1 MVPHK
6 RKKKLWEEGKYS
18 RIDTMPIWIE
28 GGGGSGG
35 VEESRIELIENKLI
49 YATSTL
55 LYSTPHSLPSIQ
67 TDHNCKLFV
76 NFFFL
81 FIKQIKRRNIE
92 RESKKRYALNIRN
105 SMMW

>member
-1 MVPHK
+1 MGPHK

-18 RIDTMPIWIE
+18 RIDTMPIWIR
-28 GGGGSGG
+28 GGGSGG
-35 VEESRIELIENKLI
+35 VEESRIELTENKLI

-55 LYSTPHSLPSIQ
+55 LYSTPLIQ

-76 NFFFL
+76 IFFFL

-92 RESKKRYALNIRN
+92 RESKKRHALNIRN

>member
-1 MVPHK
+1 MWLCLIVGEGASRWGRIK
-6 RKKKLWEEGKYS
+6 GKKKLWEEGKYS

-28 GGGGSGG
+28 GGGGGGG

-55 LYSTPHSLPSIQ
+55 LYSTPLIQ

-76 NFFFL
+76 IFFFSL
-81 FIKQIKRRNIE
+81 
-92 RESKKRYALNIRN
+92 
-105 SMMW
+105 